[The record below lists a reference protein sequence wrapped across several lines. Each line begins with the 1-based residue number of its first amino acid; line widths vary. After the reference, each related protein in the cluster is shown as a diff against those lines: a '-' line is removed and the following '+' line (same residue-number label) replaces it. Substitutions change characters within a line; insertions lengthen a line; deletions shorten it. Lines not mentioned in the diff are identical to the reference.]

1 MTRIQP
7 APPNAA
13 PTPARVRLER
23 TLLVVGVIALGFNLR
38 GAITSLPPI
47 FPELQTRLGLSGAT
61 ISILAATPVIC
72 FGVVSG
78 FAAALA
84 RRLGE
89 ERVLFAAIIA
99 LTAGLVLRAAAPAA
113 LLFPGTILAG
123 AAIAVMNV
131 LLSSLIKRRWPE
143 RAGMLIGLYITALS
157 VGAIAGS
164 VVSVPLWQSSGGSL
178 LLTLGWLA
186 APAALAAL
194 LWLPQLKVEN
204 HPHRIE
210 RSRLT
215 LVPSRAP
222 PRRLAVHRHPLAW
235 QVMLF
240 MGLQSLVYY
249 ATLSWL
255 PTILRD
261 RGESAAGAGDL
272 LAVMG
277 VGNLAV
283 SLVVPVIAQRLRAQH
298 VLVVPT
304 VAAIAGGLAGL
315 VYAPLG
321 SAVAWALILGAGQ
334 NAALALAIFFTAARS
349 PDAATAASLSA
360 FSQAA
365 GYLLASAGPLGVG
378 LLHSATGSWT
388 ASIVGAVRAHRRDA
402 GFRAAGG
409 PAADAAG
416 RAARAVRPAP
426 AGPDHLPRPGA
437 AMTPAPVG
445 FDLDMTL
452 IDSRAAILGSF
463 AGVAAETGVAIDPA
477 GVDRRLG
484 IKLEDELA
492 HWMPPEAIEPAMAI
506 YRTYY
511 LRLAGPLTRLL
522 PGARESLAA
531 VRAAGARTIVVT
543 AKFEATARLSLDALG
558 LVPDAVFGGVHGP
571 EKATVLTSVGRLLR
585 GTRRPTWRRRSRPG
599 RERSASPPDRSPA
612 TSFARRAQPT
622 F

>member
-1 MTRIQP
+1 VTRIQP
-7 APPNAA
+7 APPSAA
-13 PTPARVRLER
+13 SLQARVRLER
-23 TLLVVGVIALGFNLR
+23 TLLVIGVIALGYNLR

-61 ISILAATPVIC
+61 VSLLAATPVIC

-89 ERVLFAAIIA
+89 ERALFAAIIV
-99 LTAGLVLRAAAPAA
+99 LTAGLLLRAAAPSVA
-113 LLFPGTILAG
+113 LFPGTILAG

-194 LWLPQLKVEN
+194 LWLPQLKSQS
-204 HPHRIE
+204 PASDRTDRADSGRFA
-210 RSRLT
+210 RSA
-215 LVPSRAP
+215 VS
-222 PRRLAVHRHPLAW
+222 RLAVHRHPLAW

-283 SLVVPVIAQRLRAQH
+283 SLVVPVIAQRMRAQH
-298 VLVVPT
+298 VLIVPT

-349 PDAATAASLSA
+349 PDAPTAASLSA

-365 GYLLASAGPLGVG
+365 GYLLASVGPLGVG

-388 ASIVGAVRAHRRDA
+388 ASIVALFALTAVMLVV
-402 GFRAAGG
+402 GLL
-409 PAADAAG
+409 
-416 RAARAVRPAP
+416 AARPRMLPAGLPALPGLPDAP
-426 AGPDHLPRPGA
+426 AGGQ
-437 AMTPAPVG
+437 
-445 FDLDMTL
+445 
-452 IDSRAAILGSF
+452 S
-463 AGVAAETGVAIDPA
+463 
-477 GVDRRLG
+477 
-484 IKLEDELA
+484 
-492 HWMPPEAIEPAMAI
+492 
-506 YRTYY
+506 
-511 LRLAGPLTRLL
+511 
-522 PGARESLAA
+522 
-531 VRAAGARTIVVT
+531 
-543 AKFEATARLSLDALG
+543 
-558 LVPDAVFGGVHGP
+558 
-571 EKATVLTSVGRLLR
+571 
-585 GTRRPTWRRRSRPG
+585 
-599 RERSASPPDRSPA
+599 
-612 TSFARRAQPT
+612 
-622 F
+622 